1 MFFFE
6 HSEHCFTFFVFEDD
20 DVVVVL
26 CPNIRQLRTI
36 SKEKSKKFNCFCY
49 SSKCSSRES
58 LLQASELPGGSNF
71 KLKNECLPRDYH
83 FNLVF
88 KM

>member
-36 SKEKSKKFNCFCY
+36 SKEKVRNLIVFVTVVNVVAEKA
-49 SSKCSSRES
+49 SSKR
-58 LLQASELPGGSNF
+58 AS
-71 KLKNECLPRDYH
+71 Y
-83 FNLVF
+83 LVAQTLS
-88 KM
+88 